1 MLRTVKKK
9 EALYE
14 ITNVVYFRLNRVN
27 CGMAHLESQ
36 ICGPHWLYINIPQ
49 GVLGRPVVFLALYY
63 FWGRFNKQLIP
74 ASKIFEIKWRNACTA
89 AASQWLMIF
98 VRFMSFHHSITWCS
112 TVHPCEA
119 HSLITHQ
126 VTWCLLELW
135 EERSFNENEPVEL
148 EELITSLFVKIIC
161 LRPFAKS
168 FYSPK
173 RMPNWTLIIIHR
185 SPCFSQYL
193 NLKRV
198 KPGLAAP
205 GPFHDHSHRTVWP
218 QRSTTG
224 SVWND
229 CTQTYKLTI

>member
-1 MLRTVKKK
+1 M
-9 EALYE
+9 
-14 ITNVVYFRLNRVN
+14 N
-27 CGMAHLESQ
+27 CGIPHLESQ

-63 FWGRFNKQLIP
+63 FWGHFNKQLIP
-74 ASKIFEIKWRNACTA
+74 ASKIFEIKWRKPRFTWRGTA
-89 AASQWLMIF
+89 AASQWLMI
-98 VRFMSFHHSITWCS
+98 SFHVFPPFNNMMQYCTSVWS
-112 TVHPCEA
+112 TFSYHTSGDMVPFR
-119 HSLITHQ
+119 
-126 VTWCLLELW
+126 VV
-135 EERSFNENEPVEL
+135 RSFNENEPVVL

-185 SPCFSQYL
+185 SSCFSQYL
-193 NLKRV
+193 NLKPV

-205 GPFHDHSHRTVWP
+205 GPFHDHSHHTVWP